1 MSARRPNKNLKHR
14 RWSSGRFWISH
25 LNLLRYT
32 DPNASGF
39 MPIALGSITPALVLK
54 SGGKHKLRVR
64 SFIQTT
70 GSGNSLILPVL
81 SPTGL
86 RTSWNCDYAEVMEF
100 IVGFWLVTTR
110 CATATDKSCVA
121 TLHVPIS

>member
-14 RWSSGRFWISH
+14 RWSSGRFWISR

-32 DPNASGF
+32 DPIASGF

-70 GSGNSLILPVL
+70 GHGSEIILIVL
-81 SPTGL
+81 SLEGPL
-86 RTSWNCDYAEVMEF
+86 TSWSCDCARAMEVTA
-100 IVGFWLVTTR
+100 GFWLVPTRYATTR
-110 CATATDKSCVA
+110 E
-121 TLHVPIS
+121 